1 MNDHRTPP
9 IETNP
14 SEVQR
19 SQKAHPDQR
28 PRRQDRA
35 IPPASETANEWVTIG
50 QIVAVFGIHG
60 ELKVIPQSDIPDR
73 FAQLRSVHLGPDH
86 RRYRLT
92 KSRPYRSGMLVISL
106 AGVQTANDAEALI
119 GQLLMIP
126 LAELPELPPDQYY
139 IHDLIGL
146 RAETPEGKALG
157 SVVEV
162 LATGGNDVYIIRET
176 GSGRDVLVPAVK
188 DIVKRVDIA
197 AGVLIID
204 PIPGLFDDHFE
215 VAG

>member
-1 MNDHRTPP
+1 MSDHPTPP
-9 IETNP
+9 TETNP
-14 SEVQR
+14 SEVQQ
-19 SQKAHPDQR
+19 SKEAQADKR
-28 PRRQDRA
+28 PHRQDRA
-35 IPPASETANEWVTIG
+35 TPSAPATAGEWVTIG
-50 QIVAVFGIHG
+50 RIVAVFGIHG
-60 ELKVIPQSDIPDR
+60 ELKVILQSDIPDR
-73 FAQLRSVHLGPDH
+73 FARLRSVYLGPDH
-86 RRYRLT
+86 QRYRLT

-106 AGVQTANDAEALI
+106 AGIQTANDAEALI
-119 GQLLMIP
+119 GHSLTIP

-146 RAETPEGKALG
+146 RAETPSGQALG
-157 SVVEV
+157 AIVDV

-176 GSGRDVLVPAVK
+176 SGRDVLVPAIK

-204 PIPGLFDDHFE
+204 PIPGLFDNQFE

>member
-19 SQKAHPDQR
+19 SKQAQPDQR

-35 IPPASETANEWVTIG
+35 IPPVSETAGEWVTIG

-73 FAQLRSVHLGPDH
+73 FAQLHSVHLGPDH

-106 AGVQTANDAEALI
+106 AGIQTANDAEALI
-119 GQLLMIP
+119 GQALMIP

-157 SVVEV
+157 TVVDV

-197 AGVLIID
+197 SGVLIID
-204 PIPGLFDDHFE
+204 PIPGLFDNQFE

>member
-1 MNDHRTPP
+1 MNDHPTLP

-19 SQKAHPDQR
+19 AKAVHADKR
-28 PRRQDRA
+28 PHRQDRA
-35 IPPASETANEWVTIG
+35 NPSAPTADEWVTIG

-60 ELKVIPQSDIPDR
+60 ELKVIPQTDIPDR
-73 FAQLRSVHLGPDH
+73 FAHLRSVYLGSDH
-86 RRYRLT
+86 QRYRLT
-92 KSRPYRSGMLVISL
+92 KSRPYRSAMLVISL
-106 AGVQTANDAEALI
+106 AGIQTANDAEALI
-119 GQLLMIP
+119 GQTLMIP

-146 RAETPEGKALG
+146 RAENSSGQALG
-157 SVVEV
+157 TIVDV

-176 GSGRDVLVPAVK
+176 GSGRDVLVPAIK
-188 DIVKRVDIA
+188 DIVKRVDVA
-197 AGVLIID
+197 AGILIID

>member
-1 MNDHRTPP
+1 MSDHPTQP

-14 SEVQR
+14 SEGQR
-19 SQKAHPDQR
+19 SKETQADKR

-35 IPPASETANEWVTIG
+35 TPSVSTADEWVTIG

-60 ELKVIPQSDIPDR
+60 ELKVIPQTDLPDR
-73 FAQLRSVHLGPDH
+73 FAHLRSIYLGPDH
-86 RRYRLT
+86 QRYRLT
-92 KSRPYRSGMLVISL
+92 KSRPYRSGMLVITL
-106 AGVQTANDAEALI
+106 AGIQTANDAEALI
-119 GQLLMIP
+119 GQSLMIP

-146 RAETPEGKALG
+146 RAETLSGQALG
-157 SVVEV
+157 TVVDV

-176 GSGRDVLVPAVK
+176 GSGRDVLVPAIK

-197 AGVLIID
+197 AGVLVIE
-204 PIPGLFDDHFE
+204 PIPGLFDDQFE
-215 VAG
+215 VGG